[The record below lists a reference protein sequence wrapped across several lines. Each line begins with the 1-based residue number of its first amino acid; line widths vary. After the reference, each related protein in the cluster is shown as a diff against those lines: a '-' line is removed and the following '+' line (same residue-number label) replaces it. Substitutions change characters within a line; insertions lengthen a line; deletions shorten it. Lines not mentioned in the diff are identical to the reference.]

1 MFARREPE
9 EKVPCMNVKRFVDH
23 EMSVGEARVA
33 RTYPSLLYDPKIL
46 IQFSKLFLHS
56 TGAVALAEGG
66 TRSTAACVL
75 FRWRTRV
82 R

>member
-56 TGAVALAEGG
+56 TCPGRLQFGNFL
-66 TRSTAACVL
+66 SKL
-75 FRWRTRV
+75 F
-82 R
+82 